1 MVRVRVDGPLEPA
14 LIATA
19 GPEVG
24 PALAQV
30 TTRLLVWWLDVTR
43 DLRKGDELAIVY
55 SLPPGK
61 EPTLHA
67 LRFTSGKLGGERRAY
82 RHHVPGA
89 PWARLYDADGKE
101 IEQRL
106 VDTPIDV
113 YEQITSLLRDGR
125 KHKGVDFKAPSGTPV
140 VAPFDGTI
148 TRKNWSFRGNGNCLE
163 MNGPGGLTAMFL
175 HLEGVEAG
183 INPGTRVKKGQVV
196 ARSGNTGR
204 STAPHLHYQLMRGG
218 KVLDPFDVQPWTRLG
233 LSTAELPAFQGTRA
247 DLDRRMD
254 AAR

>member
-1 MVRVRVDGPLEPA
+1 MRIDGALESA
-14 LIATA
+14 LITTA
-19 GPEVG
+19 GADVG

-55 SLPPGK
+55 ALPPGR

-82 RHHVPGA
+82 RHQASGA
-89 PWARLYDADGKE
+89 AYARLYDAEGRE

-140 VAPFDGTI
+140 TAPFDGTV

-163 MNGPGGLTAMFL
+163 LSGPGGLTAMFL
-175 HLEGVEAG
+175 HLEAVEAG
-183 INPGTRVKKGQVV
+183 IGPGTRVKKGQVV

-233 LSTAELPAFQGTRA
+233 LSTAELPGFQGTRDA
-247 DLDRRMD
+247 LDRRID
-254 AAR
+254 GAP